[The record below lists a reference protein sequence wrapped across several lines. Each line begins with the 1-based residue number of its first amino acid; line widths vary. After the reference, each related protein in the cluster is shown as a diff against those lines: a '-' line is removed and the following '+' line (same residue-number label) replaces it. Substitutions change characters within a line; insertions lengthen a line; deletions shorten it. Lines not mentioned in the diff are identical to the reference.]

1 MLNSINILSSKLR
14 KALAQLPYLPR
25 ALKLVWEV
33 ARPWTISWI
42 LLLIVQGLLPAAT
55 VYLTKLV
62 VDGVIAAVNSG
73 SSWPNVRNVLLL
85 LLLLGGILLL
95 MEVVRGGISWVR
107 TVQAEMLQDHITEL
121 IHEKSVTADLAFYEL
136 SDYYDHL
143 HRARTEARYRPVAL
157 LGNLGALLQNS
168 ITLIAMG
175 AILIPLGPWLALA
188 LMLST
193 LPAFY
198 VVVHYA
204 LAEYEWRQ
212 RTTADDR
219 RAWYYDWIM
228 TTAEAAAELR
238 LFGLGKYF
246 QTNYQ
251 GLRQRLR
258 GQRLELTRQQSLAEL
273 GASVLA
279 LAIAGAALGWM
290 AWKALHGLVT
300 LGELALIYAA
310 FHQGQGLMRTLLE
323 NAGQLYGNSLFLGN
337 LFEFLA
343 LQPAI
348 CRGGPPWP
356 PVLEIQTSITF
367 NRVCFSYPN
376 SSSKALDDF
385 SLTIPCGKVVAIVG
399 PNGAGKSTLL
409 KLLCRFYDP
418 DHGSIEIDD
427 QDLRNI
433 ATDDLRRLITVL
445 FQQPFHYNASVR
457 ENVLYGDLKLHASD
471 AEIKAAIRAA
481 GADEV
486 VARLPQQEQ
495 TLLGRWFA
503 GGTELSVGEW
513 QRIAL
518 ARAFLRRAPI
528 IILDEPT
535 SALDP
540 WAEADWLERF
550 RTLAVGRTS
559 IIITHRFTTAMHAD
573 VIHVMDRGRIIESG
587 SHDRLLERNGLY
599 AESWLQQMGHKE
611 APEVF
616 CHKEAQKTQK
626 KAGLSF

>member
-1 MLNSINILSSKLR
+1 VPFTSSKILSSKLR
-14 KALAQLPYLPR
+14 HALAQLPYLPR
-25 ALKLVWEV
+25 ALKLVWEA
-33 ARPWTISWI
+33 ARPWTITW
-42 LLLIVQGLLPAAT
+42 LVLLIVQGLLPAAI

-62 VDGVIAAVNSG
+62 VDGVVVA
-73 SSWPNVRNVLLL
+73 VRNGNWWPQVRPVLML
-85 LLLLGGILLL
+85 LLLLGGILVL
-95 MEVVRGGISWVR
+95 MQVVRVAINWVR
-107 TVQAEMLQDHITEL
+107 GVQAELLQDHITAL

-143 HRARTEARYRPVAL
+143 HRARAEAWYRPVAL

-168 ITLIAMG
+168 ITLLAMG

-204 LAEYEWRQ
+204 LAEYQWRQ
-212 RTTADDR
+212 RATGDER

-238 LFGLGKYF
+238 LFGLGKHF
-246 QTNYQ
+246 QSNYKT
-251 GLRQRLR
+251 LRQRLR
-258 GQRLELTRQQSLAEL
+258 GERLQLTGRQSIAEL
-273 GASVLA
+273 GASLIA
-279 LAIAGAALGWM
+279 LLIIGGAMAWM
-290 AWKALHGLVT
+290 VWKALHGLVT

-310 FHQGQGLMRTLLE
+310 FNQGQGLMRTLLE
-323 NAGQLYGNSLFLGN
+323 NAGQLYANSLFLGN
-337 LFEFLA
+337 LFEFLQ
-343 LQPAI
+343 LQPRII

-356 PVLEIQTSITF
+356 PVDDIKTGIAFKHVS
-367 NRVCFSYPN
+367 FSYPN
-376 SSSKALDDF
+376 ASGKALDDF
-385 SLTIPCGKVVAIVG
+385 TISIPSGKIVAIVG

-418 DHGSIEIDD
+418 DAGNIEIDGR
-427 QDLRNI
+427 DLKDFPV
-433 ATDDLRRLITVL
+433 DDLRQLITVL
-445 FQQPFHYNASVR
+445 FQQPFHYNATVR
-457 ENVLYGDLKLHASD
+457 ENVLYGDLKLDPSPV
-471 AEIKAAIRAA
+471 EIETAVRAA
-481 GADEV
+481 GANEV
-486 VARLPQQEQ
+486 VARLPEKEQ

-518 ARAFLRRAPI
+518 ARAFLRHAPI

-550 RTLAVGRTS
+550 RELARGRTS

-573 VIHVMDRGRIIESG
+573 VIHVMDRGRIVESG
-587 SHDRLLERNGLY
+587 SHHRLLEQSGLY
-599 AESWLQQMGHKE
+599 SESWSRQMMS
-611 APEVF
+611 
-616 CHKEAQKTQK
+616 
-626 KAGLSF
+626 KAAAR

>member
-1 MLNSINILSSKLR
+1 MFSSGKILNEKLR

-33 ARPWTISWI
+33 ARPWTVAWI
-42 LLLIVQGLLPAAT
+42 ILLIVQGLLPAAT

-62 VDGVIAAVNSG
+62 VDGVVAAARNGG
-73 SSWPNVRNVLLL
+73 SNVRHDLLL

-95 MEVVRGGISWVR
+95 MEVVRGGINWVR
-107 TVQAEMLQDHITEL
+107 TVQAELLQDHITSL

-143 HRARTEARYRPVAL
+143 HRARAEARYRPVAL

-168 ITLIAMG
+168 ITLLAMG
-175 AILIPLGPWLALA
+175 AILVPLGPWLALA
-188 LMLST
+188 LLLST

-204 LAEYEWRQ
+204 LAEYQWRQ

-246 QTNYQ
+246 QSNYKD
-251 GLRQRLR
+251 LRQRLR
-258 GQRLELTRQQSLAEL
+258 GERLQLTRRQSLAEL
-273 GASVLA
+273 GASLIA
-279 LAIAGAALGWM
+279 LLIVGAALGWM
-290 AWKALHGLVT
+290 VWKALQGLVT

-310 FHQGQGLMRTLLE
+310 FNQGQGLMRTLLE

-343 LQPAI
+343 LQPKI

-356 PVLEIQTSITF
+356 PLHEVQAGITF
-367 NRVCFSYPN
+367 KGVSFTYPDATSN
-376 SSSKALDDF
+376 ALDDF
-385 SLTIPCGKVVAIVG
+385 TMTIPSGKIVAIVG

-418 DHGSIEIDD
+418 VKGRIEIDGR
-427 QDLRNI
+427 DLRDF

-445 FQQPFHYNASVR
+445 FQQPFHYNTSVR
-457 ENVLYGDLKLHASD
+457 ENVLYGDLKLQSSD
-471 AEIKAAIRAA
+471 AQIQAAIRAA
-481 GADEV
+481 GAEEI

-495 TLLGRWFA
+495 TLLGRWFS

-518 ARAFLRRAPI
+518 ARAFLRQAPI

-550 RTLAVGRTS
+550 RELAVGRTS

-573 VIHVMDRGRIIESG
+573 VIHVMDRGRVVESG
-587 SHDRLLERNGLY
+587 SHYGLLGLKGLY
-599 AESWLQQMGHKE
+599 AESWSRQMMSTDYAE
-611 APEVF
+611 SV
-616 CHKEAQKTQK
+616 
-626 KAGLSF
+626 

>member
-1 MLNSINILSSKLR
+1 MFSSIKILSGKLR
-14 KALAQLPYLPR
+14 KALAQLPNLPR
-25 ALKLVWEV
+25 ALALVWQV
-33 ARPWTISWI
+33 ARPWTTAWI
-42 LLLIVQGLLPAAT
+42 VLLIVQGLLPAAI

-62 VDGVIAAVNSG
+62 VDGLVIAD
-73 SSWPNVRNVLLL
+73 VRLVLTRLLL
-85 LLLLGGILLL
+85 VGALLLL
-95 MEVVRGGISWVR
+95 MEVVRNAINWVR
-107 TVQAEMLQDHITEL
+107 TVQAELLQDHITSL
-121 IHEKSVTADLAFYEL
+121 IHEKSVSADLAFYEL

-143 HRARTEARYRPVAL
+143 HRARAEARYRPVAL

-168 ITLIAMG
+168 ITLVAMG

-188 LMLST
+188 LVLST

-198 VVVHYA
+198 VVLHYA
-204 LAEYEWRQ
+204 LAEYQWRQ

-228 TTAEAAAELR
+228 TTAEAAAEIR
-238 LFGLGKYF
+238 LFGLGKHF
-246 QTNYQ
+246 QSTYK
-251 GLRQRLR
+251 GLRGRLR
-258 GQRLELTRQQSLAEL
+258 GERLHLTRRQGGAEL
-273 GASVLA
+273 AASLIA
-279 LAIAGAALGWM
+279 LLIVGAALGWM
-290 AWKALHGLVT
+290 VWKALHGLVT

-310 FHQGQGLMRTLLE
+310 FNQGQGLMRTLLE

-343 LQPAI
+343 LK
-348 CRGGPPWP
+348 
-356 PVLEIQTSITF
+356 PVIVDGRHGKEQVKVGIEFKGVS
-367 NRVCFSYPN
+367 FSYPDA
-376 SSSKALDDF
+376 SGRALDDF
-385 SLTIPCGKVVAIVG
+385 TMTIPKGKIVAIVG

-418 DHGSIEIDD
+418 QHGEIEIDG
-427 QDLRNI
+427 LNVKEI
-433 ATDDLRRLITVL
+433 AVEDLRRMITVL
-445 FQQPFHYNASVR
+445 LQTPFHYNTTVQ
-457 ENVLYGDLKLHASD
+457 ENVFYGDLKASNLELD
-471 AEIKAAIRAA
+471 AAIKAA
-481 GADEV
+481 GAEEI

-550 RTLAVGRTS
+550 RTHHHTS
-559 IIITHRFTTAMHAD
+559 F
-573 VIHVMDRGRIIESG
+573 
-587 SHDRLLERNGLY
+587 HDRD
-599 AESWLQQMGHKE
+599 A
-611 APEVF
+611 
-616 CHKEAQKTQK
+616 C
-626 KAGLSF
+626 

>member
-1 MLNSINILSSKLR
+1 
-14 KALAQLPYLPR
+14 LPR
-25 ALKLVWEV
+25 ALALVWQV
-33 ARPWTISWI
+33 ARPWTISWVI
-42 LLLIVQGLLPAAT
+42 LLIVQGLLPAAT
-55 VYLTKLV
+55 VYLTKMV
-62 VDGVIAAVNSG
+62 VDGVVVSLRNG
-73 SSWPNVRNVLLL
+73 SSWPHVRHVLLL

-95 MEVVRGGISWVR
+95 MEVVRSGINWVR
-107 TVQAEMLQDHITEL
+107 TVQAELLKDHITSL

-143 HRARTEARYRPVAL
+143 HRARAEARYRPVAL

-168 ITLIAMG
+168 ITLLAMG

-188 LMLST
+188 LLLST

-204 LAEYEWRQ
+204 LAEYQWRQ
-212 RTTADDR
+212 RATADDR
-219 RAWYYDWIM
+219 RAWYYDWVM
-228 TTAEAAAELR
+228 TAAEAAAELR

-246 QTNYQ
+246 QSNYKD
-251 GLRQRLR
+251 LRQHLRDERL
-258 GQRLELTRQQSLAEL
+258 QLTRKQSLAEL
-273 GASVLA
+273 GASLIA
-279 LAIAGAALGWM
+279 LMIMGAALGWM
-290 AWKALHGLVT
+290 VWKALHGLVT

-310 FHQGQGLMRTLLE
+310 FNQGQGLMRTLLE

-337 LFEFLA
+337 LFEFLS
-343 LQPAI
+343 LQPKII
-348 CRGGPPWP
+348 CRSGPPRLSL
-356 PVLEIQTSITF
+356 VGVEFGIVF
-367 NRVCFSYPN
+367 NGVSFSYPDA
-376 SSSKALDDF
+376 SGKALDDF
-385 SLTIPCGKVVAIVG
+385 TLTIPSGKIVAIVG

-418 DHGSIEIDD
+418 DRGTIEIDGR
-427 QDLRNI
+427 DLRDF

-445 FQQPFHYNASVR
+445 FQQPFHYNTTVR
-457 ENVLYGDLKLHASD
+457 ENVLYGDMKSSAS
-471 AEIKAAIRAA
+471 EVEAAIRAA
-481 GADEV
+481 GAEEI

-518 ARAFLRRAPI
+518 ARAFLRSAPI

-550 RTLAVGRTS
+550 RRLAVDRTS
-559 IIITHRFTTAMHAD
+559 IIITHRFTTAMHAH
-573 VIHVMDRGRIIESG
+573 VIHVMDRGRIVESG
-587 SHDRLLERNGLY
+587 SHNMLLMQNGLY
-599 AESWLQQMGHKE
+599 AESWSRQMMSIPSTDFTELHRICEICEICG
-611 APEVF
+611 
-616 CHKEAQKTQK
+616 
-626 KAGLSF
+626 

>member
-1 MLNSINILSSKLR
+1 MFSSTKILGTKLR
-14 KALAQLPYLPR
+14 KALGQLPYLPR

-33 ARPWTISWI
+33 ARPWTITWI
-42 LLLIVQGLLPAAT
+42 VLLIVQGLLPAAT

-62 VDGVIAAVNSG
+62 VDGVVLAVRDGG
-73 SSWPNVRNVLLL
+73 SSPNVSRVLMF
-85 LLLLGGILLL
+85 LLLLGGVVLL
-95 MEVVRGGISWVR
+95 MEIVHSGINWVR
-107 TVQAEMLQDHITEL
+107 TVQTELLRDHITAL

-168 ITLIAMG
+168 ITLVAMG

-188 LMLST
+188 LLLST

-204 LAEYEWRQ
+204 LAEYQWRQ

-238 LFGLGKYF
+238 LFALGKYF
-246 QTNYQ
+246 QSNYK

-258 GQRLELTRQQSLAEL
+258 GERLQLMRRQSLAEL
-273 GASVLA
+273 AAGLIA
-279 LAIAGAALGWM
+279 LTIMAAALGWM
-290 AWKALHGLVT
+290 VWKATQGLVT

-310 FHQGQGLMRTLLE
+310 FNQGQGLMRTLLE

-337 LFEFLA
+337 LFQFLA
-343 LQPAI
+343 LQPSI
-348 CRGGPPWP
+348 SDGRGKLDRIEGGISFKG
-356 PVLEIQTSITF
+356 VS
-367 NRVCFSYPN
+367 FSYPDATG
-376 SSSKALDDF
+376 KALDDF
-385 SLTIPCGKVVAIVG
+385 TMTIPRGQIVAIVG

-418 DHGSIEIDD
+418 HEGRIEIDGH
-427 QDLRNI
+427 DLKDFGV
-433 ATDDLRRLITVL
+433 DDLRRSITVL
-445 FQQPFHYNASVR
+445 FQQPFHYNTTVR
-457 ENVLYGDLKLHASD
+457 ENILYSDLEADFSD
-471 AEIKAAIRAA
+471 AEIDAAIRAA
-481 GADEV
+481 GAEEI
-486 VARLPQQEQ
+486 VARLPQLEQ

-550 RTLAVGRTS
+550 RRLATGRTA

-573 VIHVMDRGRIIESG
+573 VIHVMDCGRIVESG
-587 SHDRLLERNGLY
+587 SHHRLLEQSGLY
-599 AESWLQQMGHKE
+599 AESWSRQMIRAE
-611 APEVF
+611 AI
-616 CHKEAQKTQK
+616 T
-626 KAGLSF
+626 S

>member
-1 MLNSINILSSKLR
+1 MFTSGKILGSKLR

-33 ARPWTISWI
+33 ARPWTTAWI
-42 LLLIVQGLLPAAT
+42 VLLIVQGLLPAAM

-62 VDGVIAAVNSG
+62 VDGVVLTLRNG
-73 SSWPNVRNVLLL
+73 SSRPLLVLLF
-85 LLLLGGILLL
+85 LLGGVLLL
-95 MEVVRGGISWVR
+95 MEVVRNAINWVR
-107 TVQAEMLQDHITEL
+107 TVQAELLQDHITSL
-121 IHEKSVTADLAFYEL
+121 IHEKSVTVDLAFYEL

-143 HRARTEARYRPVAL
+143 HRARAEARYRPVAL

-168 ITLIAMG
+168 VTLVAMG

-188 LMLST
+188 LLLST

-204 LAEYEWRQ
+204 LAEYQWRQ
-212 RTTADDR
+212 STTTDDR

-228 TTAEAAAELR
+228 TTADAAAEIR
-238 LFGLGKYF
+238 LFGLGKHF
-246 QTNYQ
+246 QSHYTA
-251 GLRQRLR
+251 LRKRLR
-258 GQRLELTRQQSLAEL
+258 SERLHLTRRQGLAEL
-273 GASVLA
+273 AASMIA
-279 LAIAGAALGWM
+279 LVIIGAALGWM
-290 AWKALHGLVT
+290 VWKASQGLVT

-310 FHQGQGLMRTLLE
+310 FNQGQGLMRTLLE
-323 NAGQLYGNSLFLGN
+323 NAGQLYGNGLFLGN
-337 LFEFLA
+337 LFEFLS

-348 CRGGPPWP
+348 SRGGPPWP
-356 PVLEIQTSITF
+356 PQRDIKRGITF
-367 NRVCFSYPN
+367 NRVSFTYPDATN
-376 SSSKALDDF
+376 KALDNF
-385 SLTIPCGKVVAIVG
+385 TMTVPSGKIVAIVG

-418 DHGSIEIDD
+418 DEGSVEIDNT
-427 QDLRNI
+427 DLKDI
-433 ATDDLRRLITVL
+433 AIDDLRRLITVL
-445 FQQPFHYNASVR
+445 FQQPFHYNSTVR
-457 ENVLYGDLKLHASD
+457 DNILYGDINLEATD
-471 AEIKAAIRAA
+471 AEIAAAVRAA
-481 GADEV
+481 GAEEIV
-486 VARLPQQEQ
+486 SRLPDKSQ

-518 ARAFLRRAPI
+518 ARAFLRHAEI

-550 RTLAVGRTS
+550 RHLAYARTS

-573 VIHVMDRGRIIESG
+573 VIHVMDRGRIVESG
-587 SHDRLLERNGLY
+587 SHQDLLNQNGLY
-599 AESWLQQMGHKE
+599 SESWSRQMMSTALNGTSQE
-611 APEVF
+611 EGLAP
-616 CHKEAQKTQK
+616 ALPT
-626 KAGLSF
+626 AGASRPS